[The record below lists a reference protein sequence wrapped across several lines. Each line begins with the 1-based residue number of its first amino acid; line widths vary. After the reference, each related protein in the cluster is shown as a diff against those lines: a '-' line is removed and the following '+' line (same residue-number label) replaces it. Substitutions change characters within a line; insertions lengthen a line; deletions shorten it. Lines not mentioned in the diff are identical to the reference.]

1 MLSLPGQ
8 LHLRMRVFELA
19 VLFTDDDDDDDD
31 DDISKVS
38 VCGSDHFL

>member
-1 MLSLPGQ
+1 
-8 LHLRMRVFELA
+8 MRVFELA
-19 VLFTDDDDDDDD
+19 VLFTDDDDDDD